1 MTLLRIAALAG
12 VALLGLTACQR
23 DAEIGLS
30 AERSGPQV
38 LNPQP
43 APPTQ

>member
-1 MTLLRIAALAG
+1 MNWLRIAVLAG
-12 VALLGLTACQR
+12 LTLLGLAACQR
-23 DAEIGLS
+23 DPEIGLS

-43 APPTQ
+43 APPAQ

>member
-1 MTLLRIAALAG
+1 MSGLRLAA
-12 VALLGLTACQR
+12 VLGLSLVLLAACQR
-23 DAEIGLS
+23 DAERGLS

-43 APPTQ
+43 APPPL